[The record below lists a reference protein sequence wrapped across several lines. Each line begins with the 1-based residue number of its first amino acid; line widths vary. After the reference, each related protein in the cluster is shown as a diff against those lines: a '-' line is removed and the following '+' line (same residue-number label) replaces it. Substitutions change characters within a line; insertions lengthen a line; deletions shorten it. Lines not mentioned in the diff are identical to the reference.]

1 MCVNGIPLEYS
12 GCQFQCATMKKDEV
26 YYHSGSHSTPER
38 VCGMAVLGLSAL
50 IADALNPNPIL
61 IL

>member
-1 MCVNGIPLEYS
+1 
-12 GCQFQCATMKKDEV
+12 MKKYEV

-50 IADALNPNPIL
+50 IADALNPNPIP